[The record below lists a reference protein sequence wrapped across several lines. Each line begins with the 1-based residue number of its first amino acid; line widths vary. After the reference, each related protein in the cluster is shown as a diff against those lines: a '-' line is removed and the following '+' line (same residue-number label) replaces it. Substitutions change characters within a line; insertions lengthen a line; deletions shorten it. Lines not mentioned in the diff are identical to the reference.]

1 MAITF
6 TSFQKDHERTH
17 VHFPYLYFIPQN
29 NDVVSRL
36 EVCRE
41 PHERLNADVWLFSY
55 IEFSVEAMKF
65 LIGKKMEMS
74 QIFKEDGTV
83 IPITYV
89 QAGPCV
95 VTDVRTKEKDGYHAV
110 QVGFG
115 TARRTSKAQ
124 SARAQ
129 LHGPVA
135 ITREYRTEDLGEVQT
150 GDTLTVEQFVQGDLV
165 DVVGTSKGRGFSGV
179 VKRHGFA
186 GQSATHGTKDQIRK
200 SGSIG
205 AGGVQRVFKGMRM
218 AGRMGGDRVTVKN
231 LEIVSV
237 DPQTHRLAIRGAV
250 PGARNSLVL
259 IKGRGERLHWSV

>member
-1 MAITF
+1 
-6 TSFQKDHERTH
+6 
-17 VHFPYLYFIPQN
+17 
-29 NDVVSRL
+29 
-36 EVCRE
+36 
-41 PHERLNADVWLFSY
+41 
-55 IEFSVEAMKF
+55 MKF
-65 LIGKKMEMS
+65 LIGKKLEMS
-74 QIFKEDGTV
+74 QFFKEDGTV

-95 VTDVRTKEKDGYHAV
+95 VTDVRTMEKDGYRAV

-115 TARRTSKAQ
+115 ITSHTSKAQ
-124 SARAQ
+124 KARAA

-135 ITREYRTEDLGEVQT
+135 VTREYRTEDLGEVQM
-150 GDTLTVEQFVQGDLV
+150 GDTLTVEQFAQGDLV
-165 DVVGTSKGRGFSGV
+165 DVMGTSKGRGFSGV

-205 AGGVQRVFKGMRM
+205 AGGVQRVFKGLRM

-231 LEIVSV
+231 LEVVSV
-237 DPQTHRLAIRGAV
+237 DRQTNRLAIRGAV

-259 IKGRGERLHWSV
+259 IKGRSEKSNWSV